1 MRHWSKKGRLL
12 LTILLI
18 LLQTAGSWGMTGA
31 YAAGSASQIHKAS
44 SPTLTKKKK
53 KKNKNNNNNNNSSQS
68 SSNSSSSAD
77 SGKNGNNSKSPESET
92 ASSNEA
98 SVTEDGTYTS
108 KEEVAEYIHLFGHLP
123 DNFITKKEA
132 KKLGWIS
139 SEGNLDEV
147 APGKSIGGDYFGN
160 YEGQLPEEKGRDY
173 YECDIDFTGGR
184 RGAKRII
191 YSNDGLVFYT
201 EDHYTTFEQLYP

>member
-18 LLQTAGSWGMTGA
+18 LLQTGGCWGAIGA
-31 YAAGSASQIHKAS
+31 YAADGTCGIHGVS
-44 SPTLTKKKK
+44 SPALTKKKK
-53 KKNKNNNNNNNSSQS
+53 KKNKNNNKSQNSSGS
-68 SSNSSSSAD
+68 TSTGN
-77 SGKNGNNSKSPESET
+77 SGKNSNAGSSGSEEAASET
-92 ASSNEA
+92 VSSNQA
-98 SVTEDGTYTS
+98 SVTEDGIYTS
-108 KEEVAEYIHLFGHLP
+108 KDEVAEYIHLFGHLP